1 MFPRYLINLNSR
13 LDRYHHEN
21 AGLIFIFQIG
31 NCTMNK
37 KTSMLFTIA
46 AVAVMGA
53 TLFGSTYTQT
63 QISGQGLDVS
73 KLDANVLEQ
82 IHQMGGLQLVMP
94 QAFAETDCGALAD
107 TGRTVVEFNLTGES
121 VELPIM
127 GGKTY
132 NAMTFNGQVPGPT
145 LRVTQGDVVQMTLS
159 IPADEVTG
167 HGNDM
172 HASQMSATYFDS
184 VNPGETSE
192 YCYIAES
199 AGVFKY
205 HCSGVHLAGM
215 DQHVLSGMYGIAIVD
230 PANGYKKLMV
240 EKTSGSGELD
250 RVFYDADALE
260 FTLQYNQLY
269 LTADGNYDATAMF
282 GHQNTATVV
291 NGMQFGYVPN
301 MAHNLLVN
309 GDTNKNIFVAQP
321 WNGLEHE
328 QYQSQLLFVENDQHV
343 RLFIENQGNEPVFFH
358 IVGEILDRVV
368 QGNRV
373 QSAATE
379 TWLLGGSQN
388 MIVDLVFDEPGVYA
402 AVNHDYAAI
411 YTGAATIF
419 VAGDPFGLNPVL
431 VGAEI
436 IPAPVASYAYVLGNP
451 SDAVPPTGVNSIAHP
466 AINIHGL
473 YTDEVASEMKDN
485 GVIPLWEVI
494 PVVAGILTG
503 Q

>member
-1 MFPRYLINLNSR
+1 
-13 LDRYHHEN
+13 
-21 AGLIFIFQIG
+21 
-31 NCTMNK
+31 MNK
-37 KTSMLFTIA
+37 RVSMLFTIA

-63 QISGQGLDVS
+63 QIAGQSLDVS
-73 KLDANVLEQ
+73 KMDIDVMEQ

-107 TGRTVVEFNLTGES
+107 TGRNVVEFNLTGES

-127 GGKTY
+127 GGATY
-132 NAMTFNGQVPGPT
+132 NAMTFSGQVPGPT

-172 HASQMSATYFDS
+172 HASQMTALAFDS
-184 VNPGETSE
+184 VNPGETSQ

-205 HCSGVHLAGM
+205 HCSGVHLVGM
-215 DQHVLSGMYGIAIVD
+215 DQHVFSGMYGIAIVD

-250 RVFYDADALE
+250 RQFYDADALE
-260 FTLQYNQLY
+260 FQLQFNQLY
-269 LTADGNYDATAMF
+269 LDDMGNYDAGAMF
-282 GHQNTATVV
+282 QHHNSATVV
-291 NGMQFGYVPN
+291 NGIQFAYVPN
-301 MAHNLLVN
+301 MLHNILLK
-309 GDTNKNIFVAQP
+309 GDADSNIFVAQP

-328 QYQSQLLFVENDQHV
+328 NMQSQLLYVENDQHV
-343 RLFIENQGNEPVFFH
+343 RLFVKNHGNEPVFFH
-358 IVGEILDRVV
+358 IVGEILDRVT

-388 MIVDLVFDEPGVYA
+388 MIVDLVFDEPGAYA
-402 AVNHDYAAI
+402 LVNHDYAAI
-411 YTGAATIF
+411 YTGGVGLF
-419 VAGDPFGLNPVL
+419 VAGDPFGLNPRL
-431 VGAEI
+431 IDAGI
-436 IPAPVASYAYVLGNP
+436 LTDPVPSYAYALGNP
-451 SDAVPPTGVNSIAHP
+451 SDAVPPMGANSIAHP
-466 AINIHGL
+466 AVNIHGL
-473 YTDEVASEMKDN
+473 YTDDVVSEMKDA
-485 GVIPLWEVI
+485 GMIPLWEVI
-494 PVVAGILTG
+494 PTLPPVP
-503 Q
+503 

>member
-1 MFPRYLINLNSR
+1 
-13 LDRYHHEN
+13 
-21 AGLIFIFQIG
+21 
-31 NCTMNK
+31 MNK
-37 KTSMLFTIA
+37 RVSMLFTIA

-63 QISGQGLDVS
+63 QIAGQSIDINKMDV
-73 KLDANVLEQ
+73 DVIEQ

-94 QAFAETDCGALAD
+94 QAFAETDCGALSQ
-107 TGRTVVEFNLTGES
+107 TGRDVVEFNLTGES

-132 NAMTFNGQVPGPT
+132 NAMTFSGQVPGPT
-145 LRVTQGDVVQMTLS
+145 LRVTQGDVVKMTLA
-159 IPADEVTG
+159 IPDGEVTG

-172 HASQMSATYFDS
+172 HASQMSAGNFDS
-184 VNPGETSE
+184 VNPGESKT

-205 HCSGVHLAGM
+205 HCSGVHLLGM

-230 PANGYKKLMV
+230 PINGYKKLMV
-240 EKTSGSGELD
+240 EKTKVDGSGNVSLD
-250 RVFYDADALE
+250 RQFYDADALE
-260 FTLQYNQLY
+260 FQIQYNQLY
-269 LTADGNYDATAMF
+269 LTPEGNYDAGAMF
-282 GHQNTATVV
+282 QHHNTATVV

-309 GDTNKNIFVAQP
+309 GDVNKNIFVAQP
-321 WNGLEHE
+321 WNGIEFK
-328 QYQSQLLFVENDQHV
+328 QYQSQLLFVETDQHV
-343 RLFIENQGNEPVFFH
+343 RIFAENSGNEPVFFH
-358 IVGEILDRVV
+358 IVGEQLDRVV

-373 QSAATE
+373 QSAANE

-402 AVNHDYAAI
+402 LVNHDYAAI

-431 VGAEI
+431 VEKGI
-436 IPAPVASYAYVLGNP
+436 IPAPVASYAYALGNP
-451 SDAVPPTGVNSIAHP
+451 SDAVPPMGMNSIAHP
-466 AINIHGL
+466 ALNIHGL
-473 YTDEVASEMKDN
+473 YTDEVASEMQASGDY
-485 GVIPLWEVI
+485 IALWEVI
-494 PVVAGILTG
+494 PVVAEILTS
-503 Q
+503 